1 MGKHRIWVAALALVL
16 ICGAVLLGCGRSMNS
31 VIGSEP
37 SVTGT
42 VKEVYENS
50 ILIGFEE
57 VQGYPDG
64 AECAVSLDVEIKDS
78 MTDFNIG
85 DKVTVY
91 YNGDIAESDPMQIS
105 TVYAITLLEPAAQSE
120 NKKG

>member
-16 ICGAVLLGCGRSMNS
+16 ACGAVLLGCGRSMNS

-64 AECAVSLDVEIKDS
+64 AECTVSLDVEIKDS

-91 YNGDIAESDPMQIS
+91 YNGDPMQIS
-105 TVYAITLLEPAAQSE
+105 TVYAITLLEPADRSE